1 MSSVGLLGFVVLPA
15 ITMTLVYQPILER
28 LSMALVSTY
37 AKADIT
43 KRISAAIVD
52 ALLIATL
59 LILFRSSESL
69 VYLIAGGAYL
79 LLRDAVAGRS
89 VGKFFCSL
97 VVINLE
103 TGRPCGHVASVRR
116 NALFLLPGA
125 NVAAAFFE
133 ARTIVRDPQG
143 QRLGDRL
150 ALTQVVEGFGARDV
164 VSSAQEWWLDFL
176 AQLDGN
182 PRRRRR
188 VPAKQVIES

>member
-28 LSMALVSTY
+28 LSMALVSAY

-43 KRISAAIVD
+43 RRVSAAIVD

-79 LLRDAVAGRS
+79 LLRDGVAGRS

-97 VVINLE
+97 VVVNLE
-103 TGRPCGHVASVRR
+103 TGRPCGHIGSVRR

-125 NVAAAFFE
+125 NVAAAFLE
-133 ARTIVRDPQG
+133 ARTIVRDPPG
-143 QRLGDRL
+143 QRLGDRM

-188 VPAKQVIES
+188 LPAKSGSA